1 MSNRCLTPINVNKTV
16 VFYSPFESEE
26 DVLVRTGVIESDNP
40 LLHAVLHAY
49 SKTYAK
55 ADKTKRL
62 KIVKKLMKET
72 TEKNP
77 LDNIKE
83 FYDYIKNLQGENG
96 IAKDIIKKEA
106 DIEIYKIISELIP
119 IKDIDEIIFRNLK
132 KKPDIAL
139 VYSNEIFSQ
148 LGIDTK
154 KKNYC
159 TEKFVDLIEASFNNK
174 KEKRD
179 IFEDKIGKD
188 IFIFDSTSRIPIEA
202 KNLKGR
208 KSILVMKFNNGHYE
222 IIGKLLP
229 GNKIQRV
236 FSIDDS
242 IIKKV
247 RMYISD
253 REAFDKHYPEIS
265 DTLEDYCNSGID
277 SPSTS
282 SDTEEDQ
289 PVKREPTSIPNKPRS
304 QSSSYSSSSSSSE
317 AYHLD

>member
-1 MSNRCLTPINVNKTV
+1 MSNRCLTPISVNKTV
-16 VFYSPFESEE
+16 VFYSPFESDE
-26 DVLVRTGVIESDNP
+26 DVLVRTGVIESEDA

-55 ADKTKRL
+55 ADKSKRL

-72 TEKNP
+72 KEKNP
-77 LDNIKE
+77 LDNIRE
-83 FYDYIKNLQGENG
+83 FYDYIKNQKGDNT

-119 IKDIDEIIFRNLK
+119 IKDIDEVIFKNLK
-132 KKPDIAL
+132 KNPDIAL
-139 VYSNEIFSQ
+139 VYANEIFSQ

-159 TEKFVDLIEASFNNK
+159 TEKFVDLIESSFKNK
-174 KEKRD
+174 KQKGD
-179 IFEDKIGKD
+179 ILEDKVGKD
-188 IFIFDSTSRIPIEA
+188 IFIFDSTARIPIEA

-208 KSILVMKFNNGHYE
+208 KSILVMKFDNGHYE
-222 IIGKLLP
+222 VIGKLLP

-247 RMYISD
+247 RMYTSD
-253 REAFDKHYPEIS
+253 RESFDKNYPEIS

-277 SPSTS
+277 SPSTGRS
-282 SDTEEDQ
+282 SSQEE
-289 PVKREPTSIPNKPRS
+289 EPKKQVPSKPRS
-304 QSSSYSSSSSSSE
+304 QSSSRSTSSSSGSSSS
-317 AYHLD
+317 YHLD